1 MSTFKFLPPDSQ
13 TPVDSV
19 AYRDWFYRLREALVA
34 LQEQV
39 DGLSLSVDD
48 IPAISYVPLALG
60 IEPLTFV
67 SDGAGKPIL
76 VPFTP

>member
-1 MSTFKFLPPDSQ
+1 MSSFKFLPPDSQ

-19 AYRDWFYRLREALVA
+19 GYRDWFYRLSQWARE
-34 LQEQV
+34 LQDQV
-39 DGLSLSVDD
+39 DA
-48 IPAISYVPLALG
+48 IAPTPASAFTSYVPLALG

-76 VPFTP
+76 VPFTPP

>member
-1 MSTFKFLPPDSQ
+1 MEKFKFLPPDSQ

-19 AYRDWFYRLREALVA
+19 GYRDWFYRLREAFVA
-34 LQEQV
+34 LQDQV
-39 DGLSLSVDD
+39 DAIDTTISAATD
-48 IPAISYVPLALG
+48 ISYVPLALG

>member
-1 MSTFKFLPPDSQ
+1 MSKFKFLPPDSQ

-19 AYRDWFYRLREALVA
+19 AYRDWFYRLRDAFVA
-34 LQEQV
+34 LQDQV
-39 DGLSLSVDD
+39 DGIDTSISET
-48 IPAISYVPLALG
+48 INISYVPLALG